1 MKTHITRLT
10 LQGFKSFNRKISIPF
25 FPGLIEITGPNGSG
39 KCVDGDT
46 LVQLADGSLKPIRD
60 LVNSALRKSKNVE
73 KLDDGILTG
82 ENPEN
87 IYVLSLNPL
96 TLKIEK
102 RKVSAFIKRK
112 APRYLLKIKTRT
124 GKEIIAT
131 EYHPFFTLADGILIS
146 TNAEKLKVGT
156 KIATPRILR
165 IDDTKTDIN
174 ILEKLEVEDNIYVP
188 YSKEIVKIVKKAIS
202 IYGGK
207 KSLIQNTG
215 IPESAIKGLMDGQS
229 MNLAYLLKILPLW
242 EYTNEIKW
250 LKSKTSNKKLNI
262 VWSVNEDLARFL
274 GYIIAESCSLSS
286 SNQIR
291 FVNGDNRI
299 LNDFIRITKRLWG
312 LPVYIG
318 NYKDNCLDAI
328 IYSAPLQGI
337 LHKVFSIKIGSSAND
352 KEVPEQ
358 IFRSNENVIKH
369 FIAALIDGDGYIH
382 VENKGNKHY
391 CYLEYDTASSRL
403 AFGVA
408 TLFLRLGIVPII
420 RKKKVYIK
428 SKKKRKVYYS
438 IMIYGHRNLKY
449 LSDELP
455 LRSKNKID
463 ALKRIKKWNIE
474 SSTSIDVIPSL
485 NHIIKEIV
493 KKAKINI
500 KKIKKTCPKLQAYY
514 ENRCECT
521 RDGLIEVLNVL
532 SKYVDKK
539 ELEPLYMLANSDIF
553 WDEIVSIEKIKPKE
567 EWVYDLSIDETH
579 NFIAN
584 NFIVHNSNIIDA
596 ISFVLGRTSAKSLRA
611 DRLHELIFR
620 GTETKKPAEYASVT
634 LYLDNSQKTFP
645 FEDKEISIT
654 RKVNKKGYVVYKL
667 NGKTTT
673 REKILEVLS
682 LANIRPDGYN
692 IIQQGDV
699 TRVLE
704 MNPVERREII
714 DEICGIAEY
723 NEKKEKALKDL
734 ETVDQKLREVEIIVA
749 QKYEIFKKL
758 EEERN
763 NAIRYQELQKQLT
776 ILQASYWKKKVEG
789 LNEKLSKILENISK
803 IKEKIDEVDKEIK
816 EKEQKLEEIEKTN
829 AEIVKKII
837 ELSKKF
843 KVEEEAS
850 KIRSRLMIVRDKIE
864 TNKREAERLQNLI
877 DEIEKLEIKKAEFS
891 KEMSRAVREILNL
904 KLRGVYG
911 TIADLISVPEEYKTA
926 IEVVAAQHLYDIVVE
941 SEDVAIMCIDFLKRE
956 RIGRAT
962 FLPLN
967 KIKPQE
973 FKEKELLDRE
983 GVIGIASKIINYD
996 RKFMPA
1002 IEFVFGNTLII
1013 DSLQTAKEIGI
1024 GKVRMVT
1031 LDGDLIERSGA
1042 ITGGYL
1048 VKEAKREEKI
1058 NIEEYRKLRL
1068 QLLAETEELKKEEEE
1083 LERRLRELST
1093 SEESKEMISLEK
1105 IRIASEKEV
1114 ERLRESRR
1122 KLQDRRINL
1131 EIEMNRLA
1139 IEKAKIETEL
1149 ENARMEYEKFSS
1161 IETIDES
1168 LNVLEEKLKKVDG
1181 ELKKIGTVNLKA
1193 IEEYEFM
1200 KKEFDA
1206 LKEKYEKILEEKKAV
1221 LKMIEEIDNKRREV
1235 FFSTLE
1241 KVSKEF
1247 NNVCNRMMEGE
1258 GVLMLEDVN
1267 NLESGLLIKVKLP
1280 DKGEVDIDALSGGE
1294 RSLVALAFLFALQ
1307 RFKPSP
1313 FYLMDEIDAAL
1324 DKENSLKVARWL
1336 KEASKESQFVIVTHN
1351 DITLKFADKIYG
1363 CTLEE
1368 GETKIL
1374 SIELPEK

>member
-60 LVNSALRKSKNVE
+60 LVNSALKKSKNVE
-73 KLDDGILTG
+73 KLDDGILTR

-124 GKEIIAT
+124 GKEIITT
-131 EYHPFFTLADGILIS
+131 EYHPFFTLVNGMLVS
-146 TNAEKLKVGT
+146 TSAE
-156 KIATPRILR
+156 
-165 IDDTKTDIN
+165 
-174 ILEKLEVEDNIYVP
+174 
-188 YSKEIVKIVKKAIS
+188 
-202 IYGGK
+202 
-207 KSLIQNTG
+207 
-215 IPESAIKGLMDGQS
+215 
-229 MNLAYLLKILPLW
+229 LLKIG
-242 EYTNEIKW
+242 
-250 LKSKTSNKKLNI
+250 LKIFT
-262 VWSVNEDLARFL
+262 VEA
-274 GYIIAESCSLSS
+274 
-286 SNQIR
+286 
-291 FVNGDNRI
+291 I
-299 LNDFIRITKRLWG
+299 L
-312 LPVYIG
+312 
-318 NYKDNCLDAI
+318 
-328 IYSAPLQGI
+328 
-337 LHKVFSIKIGSSAND
+337 
-352 KEVPEQ
+352 E
-358 IFRSNENVIKH
+358 
-369 FIAALIDGDGYIH
+369 
-382 VENKGNKHY
+382 
-391 CYLEYDTASSRL
+391 DTAL
-403 AFGVA
+403 EGKVGL
-408 TLFLRLGIVPII
+408 TLLQ
-420 RKKKVYIK
+420 IK
-428 SKKKRKVYYS
+428 Q
-438 IMIYGHRNLKY
+438 
-449 LSDELP
+449 
-455 LRSKNKID
+455 
-463 ALKRIKKWNIE
+463 
-474 SSTSIDVIPSL
+474 
-485 NHIIKEIV
+485 
-493 KKAKINI
+493 
-500 KKIKKTCPKLQAYY
+500 KLV
-514 ENRCECT
+514 T
-521 RDGLIEVLNVL
+521 
-532 SKYVDKK
+532 
-539 ELEPLYMLANSDIF
+539 ML
-553 WDEIVSIEKIKPKE
+553 DEIVSIERVKPKE
-567 EWVYDLSIDETH
+567 EWVYDLSIDDTH

-634 LYLDNSQKTFP
+634 LYLDNSQKVFP

-692 IIQQGDV
+692 IIHQGDV

-734 ETVDQKLREVEIIVA
+734 EAVDQKLREVEIIVT

-763 NAIRYQELQKQLT
+763 NAIKYQELQKQLK
-776 ILQASYWKKKVEG
+776 ILQASYWKKKVES
-789 LNEKLSKILENISK
+789 LNEKLNKILENISK

-837 ELSKKF
+837 EISKKF

-850 KIRSRLMIVRDKIE
+850 KIRSRLMIIREKIE
-864 TNKREAERLQNLI
+864 TNKREAERLQSLI
-877 DEIEKLEIKKAEFS
+877 DEMEKLEIKKAEFT
-891 KEMSRAVREILNL
+891 KEMSRPVREILNL
-904 KLRGVYG
+904 RLRGVYG
-911 TIADLISVPEEYKTA
+911 TIADLISVPEEYRTA
-926 IEVVAAQHLYDIVVE
+926 IEVAAAQHLYDIVVE
-941 SEDVAIMCIDFLKRE
+941 NEDVAIMCIDFLKRE

-1048 VKEAKREEKI
+1048 VKEAKKEEKI
-1058 NIEEYRKLRL
+1058 NVEEYRKLRL
-1068 QLLAETEELKKEEEE
+1068 QLLAEIEDLKKEEEE

-1114 ERLRESRR
+1114 ERLREARR

-1131 EIEMNRLA
+1131 EIEMNRFA
-1139 IEKAKIETEL
+1139 IEKAKVETEI
-1149 ENARMEYEKFSS
+1149 ENAKREYEKFVG

-1168 LNVLEEKLKKVDG
+1168 LGVLEDKLRKIDS
-1181 ELKKIGTVNLKA
+1181 ELKSIGTVNLKA

-1200 KKEFDA
+1200 KKEFDT
-1206 LKEKYEKILEEKKAV
+1206 LKEKYEKVLEEKKAV
-1221 LKMIEEIDNKRREV
+1221 LRMIEEIDSKRREV

-1247 NNVCNRMMEGE
+1247 NDVCKRMMEGD
-1258 GVLMLEDVN
+1258 GFLTLEDVN
-1267 NLESGLLIKVKLP
+1267 NLESGLLIKVRLP

-1294 RSLVALAFLFALQ
+1294 KSLVALAFLFALQ

-1324 DKENSLKVARWL
+1324 DKVNSLKVARWL
-1336 KEASKESQFVIVTHN
+1336 KEASKESQFIIITHN

-1374 SIELPEK
+1374 SIELPKE

>member
-1 MKTHITRLT
+1 MKTYITRLT
-10 LQGFKSFNRKISIPF
+10 LQGFKSFNRKVSIPF

-39 KCVDGDT
+39 K
-46 LVQLADGSLKPIRD
+46 
-60 LVNSALRKSKNVE
+60 
-73 KLDDGILTG
+73 
-82 ENPEN
+82 
-87 IYVLSLNPL
+87 
-96 TLKIEK
+96 
-102 RKVSAFIKRK
+102 
-112 APRYLLKIKTRT
+112 
-124 GKEIIAT
+124 
-131 EYHPFFTLADGILIS
+131 
-146 TNAEKLKVGT
+146 
-156 KIATPRILR
+156 
-165 IDDTKTDIN
+165 
-174 ILEKLEVEDNIYVP
+174 
-188 YSKEIVKIVKKAIS
+188 
-202 IYGGK
+202 
-207 KSLIQNTG
+207 
-215 IPESAIKGLMDGQS
+215 
-229 MNLAYLLKILPLW
+229 
-242 EYTNEIKW
+242 
-250 LKSKTSNKKLNI
+250 
-262 VWSVNEDLARFL
+262 
-274 GYIIAESCSLSS
+274 
-286 SNQIR
+286 
-291 FVNGDNRI
+291 
-299 LNDFIRITKRLWG
+299 
-312 LPVYIG
+312 
-318 NYKDNCLDAI
+318 
-328 IYSAPLQGI
+328 
-337 LHKVFSIKIGSSAND
+337 
-352 KEVPEQ
+352 
-358 IFRSNENVIKH
+358 
-369 FIAALIDGDGYIH
+369 
-382 VENKGNKHY
+382 
-391 CYLEYDTASSRL
+391 
-403 AFGVA
+403 
-408 TLFLRLGIVPII
+408 
-420 RKKKVYIK
+420 
-428 SKKKRKVYYS
+428 
-438 IMIYGHRNLKY
+438 
-449 LSDELP
+449 
-455 LRSKNKID
+455 
-463 ALKRIKKWNIE
+463 
-474 SSTSIDVIPSL
+474 
-485 NHIIKEIV
+485 
-493 KKAKINI
+493 
-500 KKIKKTCPKLQAYY
+500 
-514 ENRCECT
+514 
-521 RDGLIEVLNVL
+521 
-532 SKYVDKK
+532 
-539 ELEPLYMLANSDIF
+539 
-553 WDEIVSIEKIKPKE
+553 
-567 EWVYDLSIDETH
+567 
-579 NFIAN
+579 
-584 NFIVHNSNIIDA
+584 SNIIDA

-634 LYLDNSQKTFP
+634 IYLDNSQKVFP

-734 ETVDQKLREVEIIVA
+734 EIVDQKLREVEIIVT

-763 NAIRYQELQKQLT
+763 NAIRYKELQKQLT
-776 ILQASYWKKKVEG
+776 ILKASYWKKKVES
-789 LNEKLSKILENISK
+789 LNEKLNKILENISK

-850 KIRSRLMIVRDKIE
+850 KIRSRLMIIREKIE

-877 DEIEKLEIKKAEFS
+877 DEMEKLEIKKAEFT
-891 KEMSRAVREILNL
+891 KEMSRPVREILNL
-904 KLRGVYG
+904 RLRGVYG

-926 IEVVAAQHLYDIVVE
+926 IEVAAAQHLYDIVVE
-941 SEDVAIMCIDFLKRE
+941 NEDVAIMCIDFLKRE

-973 FKEKELLDRE
+973 FKERELLDRE

-1002 IEFVFGNTLII
+1002 IEFVFGNTLIV

-1048 VKEAKREEKI
+1048 VREAKKDEKEKV
-1058 NIEEYRKLRL
+1058 NVEEYRKLRL
-1068 QLLAETEELKKEEEE
+1068 QLLAEVEELKKEEEE
-1083 LERRLRELST
+1083 LERKLKELST
-1093 SEESKEMISLEK
+1093 SEESKEMINLEK

-1114 ERLRESRR
+1114 ERLRETRR

-1149 ENARMEYEKFSS
+1149 ENARIEYEKFSS

-1168 LNVLEEKLKKVDG
+1168 LNVLEEKLKKVEED
-1181 ELKKIGTVNLKA
+1181 LKKIGTVNLKA

-1200 KKEFDA
+1200 KKEFDV

-1221 LKMIEEIDNKRREV
+1221 LKMIEEIDSKRREV

-1247 NNVCNRMMEGE
+1247 NDVCNRMMEGE

-1294 RSLVALAFLFALQ
+1294 KSLVALAFLFALQ

-1336 KEASKESQFVIVTHN
+1336 KEASKESQFIIITHN

-1374 SIELPEK
+1374 SIELPKE

>member
-1 MKTHITRLT
+1 MKTYITRLT

-39 KCVDGDT
+39 KCVAGDT
-46 LVQLADGSLKPIRD
+46 LVQLADGSLKTIRE
-60 LVNSALRKSKNVE
+60 LVENALEKAKKVE
-73 KLDDGILTG
+73 KLDDGFLTR

-87 IYVLSLNPL
+87 VYVLSLNPL

-112 APRYLLKIKTRT
+112 APKWLLKIRTRT

-131 EYHPFFTLADGILIS
+131 EYHPFFTLDNGILVPVG
-146 TNAEKLKVGT
+146 AEKLKVGI
-156 KIATPRILR
+156 KVATPRTVR
-165 IDDTKTDIN
+165 INDARHNTN
-174 ILEKLEVEDNIYVP
+174 IFGRFEVEDNIY
-188 YSKEIVKIVKKAIS
+188 IS
-202 IYGGK
+202 NCEGK
-207 KSLIQNTG
+207 KNFYQKSR
-215 IPESAIKGLMDGQS
+215 IPDIAMKWLLDGQS
-229 MNLAYLLKILPLW
+229 INVTHPSRLMLLE
-242 EYTNEIKW
+242 EYAPEIRW
-250 LKSKTSNKKLNI
+250 LKSKTYNKKLKI
-262 VWSVNEDLARFL
+262 AWLTKFF
-274 GYIIAESCSLSS
+274 GCIIAEGRLLFSFK
-286 SNQIR
+286 QVG
-291 FVNGDNRI
+291 FVNNEP
-299 LNDFIRITKRLWG
+299 F
-312 LPVYIG
+312 
-318 NYKDNCLDAI
+318 YKL
-328 IYSAPLQGI
+328 
-337 LHKVFSIKIGSSAND
+337 
-352 KEVPEQ
+352 
-358 IFRSNENVIKH
+358 
-369 FIAALIDGDGYIH
+369 
-382 VENKGNKHY
+382 
-391 CYLEYDTASSRL
+391 
-403 AFGVA
+403 
-408 TLFLRLGIVPII
+408 
-420 RKKKVYIK
+420 
-428 SKKKRKVYYS
+428 
-438 IMIYGHRNLKY
+438 
-449 LSDELP
+449 
-455 LRSKNKID
+455 
-463 ALKRIKKWNIE
+463 
-474 SSTSIDVIPSL
+474 TS
-485 NHIIKEIV
+485 
-493 KKAKINI
+493 
-500 KKIKKTCPKLQAYY
+500 
-514 ENRCECT
+514 
-521 RDGLIEVLNVL
+521 
-532 SKYVDKK
+532 
-539 ELEPLYMLANSDIF
+539 SDIF
-553 WDEIVSIEKIKPKE
+553 WDEIVSIKKIRPKE
-567 EWVYDLSIDETH
+567 KWVYDLCIEDTH

-634 LYLDNSQKTFP
+634 LYLDNSQKVFP

-723 NEKKEKALKDL
+723 NEKKEKALRDL
-734 ETVDQKLREVEIIVA
+734 EVVDQKLREVEIIVT

-763 NAIRYQELQKQLT
+763 KAIKYQELQKQLT
-776 ILQASYWKKKVEG
+776 ILQASYWKKKVEV
-789 LNEKLSKILENISK
+789 LNEKLNKTLENISK
-803 IKEKIDEVDKEIK
+803 IKEKIDEVDNEIK
-816 EKEQKLEEIEKTN
+816 EKEQRLEEIEKTN

-837 ELSKKF
+837 ELSKRF

-850 KIRSRLMIVRDKIE
+850 RIRSRLMIVRERIE
-864 TNKREAERLQNLI
+864 TNRREAERLQNLI
-877 DEIEKLEIKKAEFS
+877 DEMEKLEIKKAEFAR
-891 KEMSRAVREILNL
+891 EMSRAVREILNL

-911 TIADLISVPEEYKTA
+911 TIADLISVPEEYKAA
-926 IEVVAAQHLYDIVVE
+926 IEVAAAQHLYDIVVE
-941 SEDVAIMCIDFLKRE
+941 NEDIAIMCIDFLKRE
-956 RIGRAT
+956 KIGRAT

-983 GVIGIASKIINYD
+983 GVIGIASKVINYD
-996 RKFMPA
+996 RKFSPA
-1002 IEFVFGNTLII
+1002 IEFVFGNTLIV

-1048 VKEAKREEKI
+1048 IKEAKKEKEKI
-1058 NIEEYRKLRL
+1058 SVEEYRKLRL
-1068 QLLAETEELKKEEEE
+1068 QLLSEIEELKKEEEE
-1083 LERRLRELST
+1083 LERKLKELSA

-1105 IRIASEKEV
+1105 IRIASQKEV
-1114 ERLRESRR
+1114 ERLREARR

-1139 IEKAKIETEL
+1139 IDKAKIETEL
-1149 ENARMEYEKFSS
+1149 ENAKKEYEKFVG

-1168 LNVLEEKLKKVDG
+1168 LNVLEERLKKVEA
-1181 ELKKIGTVNLKA
+1181 ELRAIGIVNLKA
-1193 IEEYEFM
+1193 IEEYETL

-1206 LKEKYEKILEEKKAV
+1206 LKEKYERVLEEKKAV
-1221 LKMIEEIDNKRREV
+1221 LKMIDEIDNKRREV
-1235 FFSTLE
+1235 FLSTLE

-1247 NNVCNRMMEGE
+1247 NDVINKMVGGE
-1258 GVLMLEDVN
+1258 GYLTLEDVN

-1280 DKGEVDIDALSGGE
+1280 DKGEVEIDSLSGGE
-1294 RSLVALAFLFALQ
+1294 KSIVALAFLFALQ
-1307 RFKPSP
+1307 RYKPSP

-1324 DKENSLKVARWL
+1324 DKENSLKVAKWL
-1336 KEASKESQFVIVTHN
+1336 KEASKESQFIIITHN

-1374 SIELPEK
+1374 SVELPRE

>member
-1 MKTHITRLT
+1 
-10 LQGFKSFNRKISIPF
+10 
-25 FPGLIEITGPNGSG
+25 
-39 KCVDGDT
+39 
-46 LVQLADGSLKPIRD
+46 
-60 LVNSALRKSKNVE
+60 
-73 KLDDGILTG
+73 
-82 ENPEN
+82 
-87 IYVLSLNPL
+87 
-96 TLKIEK
+96 
-102 RKVSAFIKRK
+102 
-112 APRYLLKIKTRT
+112 
-124 GKEIIAT
+124 
-131 EYHPFFTLADGILIS
+131 
-146 TNAEKLKVGT
+146 
-156 KIATPRILR
+156 
-165 IDDTKTDIN
+165 
-174 ILEKLEVEDNIYVP
+174 
-188 YSKEIVKIVKKAIS
+188 
-202 IYGGK
+202 
-207 KSLIQNTG
+207 
-215 IPESAIKGLMDGQS
+215 
-229 MNLAYLLKILPLW
+229 
-242 EYTNEIKW
+242 
-250 LKSKTSNKKLNI
+250 
-262 VWSVNEDLARFL
+262 
-274 GYIIAESCSLSS
+274 
-286 SNQIR
+286 
-291 FVNGDNRI
+291 
-299 LNDFIRITKRLWG
+299 
-312 LPVYIG
+312 
-318 NYKDNCLDAI
+318 
-328 IYSAPLQGI
+328 
-337 LHKVFSIKIGSSAND
+337 
-352 KEVPEQ
+352 
-358 IFRSNENVIKH
+358 
-369 FIAALIDGDGYIH
+369 
-382 VENKGNKHY
+382 
-391 CYLEYDTASSRL
+391 
-403 AFGVA
+403 
-408 TLFLRLGIVPII
+408 
-420 RKKKVYIK
+420 
-428 SKKKRKVYYS
+428 
-438 IMIYGHRNLKY
+438 
-449 LSDELP
+449 
-455 LRSKNKID
+455 
-463 ALKRIKKWNIE
+463 
-474 SSTSIDVIPSL
+474 
-485 NHIIKEIV
+485 
-493 KKAKINI
+493 
-500 KKIKKTCPKLQAYY
+500 
-514 ENRCECT
+514 
-521 RDGLIEVLNVL
+521 
-532 SKYVDKK
+532 
-539 ELEPLYMLANSDIF
+539 
-553 WDEIVSIEKIKPKE
+553 
-567 EWVYDLSIDETH
+567 
-579 NFIAN
+579 
-584 NFIVHNSNIIDA
+584 
-596 ISFVLGRTSAKSLRA
+596 
-611 DRLHELIFR
+611 
-620 GTETKKPAEYASVT
+620 
-634 LYLDNSQKTFP
+634 
-645 FEDKEISIT
+645 
-654 RKVNKKGYVVYKL
+654 
-667 NGKTTT
+667 
-673 REKILEVLS
+673 
-682 LANIRPDGYN
+682 
-692 IIQQGDV
+692 
-699 TRVLE
+699 
-704 MNPVERREII
+704 
-714 DEICGIAEY
+714 
-723 NEKKEKALKDL
+723 
-734 ETVDQKLREVEIIVA
+734 
-749 QKYEIFKKL
+749 
-758 EEERN
+758 
-763 NAIRYQELQKQLT
+763 
-776 ILQASYWKKKVEG
+776 
-789 LNEKLSKILENISK
+789 
-803 IKEKIDEVDKEIK
+803 
-816 EKEQKLEEIEKTN
+816 
-829 AEIVKKII
+829 
-837 ELSKKF
+837 
-843 KVEEEAS
+843 
-850 KIRSRLMIVRDKIE
+850 MIVRDKIE

-926 IEVVAAQHLYDIVVE
+926 IEVAAAQHLYDIVVE
-941 SEDVAIMCIDFLKRE
+941 NEDVAIMCIDFLKRE

-996 RKFMPA
+996 RKFMLA
-1002 IEFVFGNTLII
+1002 IEFVFGNTLIV

-1048 VKEAKREEKI
+1048 VKEAKKEEKI
-1058 NIEEYRKLRL
+1058 NVEEYRKLRL
-1068 QLLAETEELKKEEEE
+1068 QLLAEIEELKKEEEE

-1149 ENARMEYEKFSS
+1149 ENARMEYEKFSG

>member
-1 MKTHITRLT
+1 MKTHITRLI

-46 LVQLADGSLKPIRD
+46 LVQLADGSLRPIRD
-60 LVNSALRKSKNVE
+60 LVNSALEKSKNVE
-73 KLDDGILTG
+73 KLDDGILTR

-102 RKVSAFIKRK
+102 RKVSAFIKRR

-131 EYHPFFTLADGILIS
+131 EYHPFFTLANGMLVS
-146 TNAEKLKVGT
+146 TNAEL
-156 KIATPRILR
+156 LR
-165 IDDTKTDIN
+165 IGLKIFIVKT
-174 ILEKLEVEDNIYVP
+174 ILEGVDSNLIGGLTLVQIKQKL
-188 YSKEIVKIVKKAIS
+188 
-202 IYGGK
+202 
-207 KSLIQNTG
+207 
-215 IPESAIKGLMDGQS
+215 
-229 MNLAYLLKILPLW
+229 
-242 EYTNEIKW
+242 
-250 LKSKTSNKKLNI
+250 
-262 VWSVNEDLARFL
+262 
-274 GYIIAESCSLSS
+274 
-286 SNQIR
+286 
-291 FVNGDNRI
+291 
-299 LNDFIRITKRLWG
+299 
-312 LPVYIG
+312 
-318 NYKDNCLDAI
+318 
-328 IYSAPLQGI
+328 
-337 LHKVFSIKIGSSAND
+337 
-352 KEVPEQ
+352 
-358 IFRSNENVIKH
+358 
-369 FIAALIDGDGYIH
+369 
-382 VENKGNKHY
+382 
-391 CYLEYDTASSRL
+391 
-403 AFGVA
+403 VA
-408 TLFLRLGIVPII
+408 TL
-420 RKKKVYIK
+420 
-428 SKKKRKVYYS
+428 
-438 IMIYGHRNLKY
+438 
-449 LSDELP
+449 
-455 LRSKNKID
+455 
-463 ALKRIKKWNIE
+463 
-474 SSTSIDVIPSL
+474 
-485 NHIIKEIV
+485 
-493 KKAKINI
+493 
-500 KKIKKTCPKLQAYY
+500 
-514 ENRCECT
+514 
-521 RDGLIEVLNVL
+521 
-532 SKYVDKK
+532 
-539 ELEPLYMLANSDIF
+539 
-553 WDEIVSIEKIKPKE
+553 DEIVSIEKVKPKE
-567 EWVYDLSIDETH
+567 EWVYDLSIDDTH

-620 GTETKKPAEYASVT
+620 GSETKKPAEYASVT
-634 LYLDNSQKTFP
+634 IYFDNSQKVFP

-734 ETVDQKLREVEIIVA
+734 EAVDQKLREVEIIVT

-763 NAIRYQELQKQLT
+763 AALRYQELQKQLI
-776 ILQASYWKKKVEG
+776 ILQASYWKKKVDT
-789 LNEKLSKILENISK
+789 LNEKLNKIFENISK
-803 IKEKIDEVDKEIK
+803 IKEKIDEVDKEIS
-816 EKEQKLEEIEKTN
+816 EKEQKLTEIEKTN
-829 AEIVKKII
+829 TEIVQKIV

-850 KIRSRLMIVRDKIE
+850 KLRSRLMIVREKIE
-864 TNKREAERLQNLI
+864 VNGREAERLQNLI
-877 DEIEKLEIKKAEFS
+877 NEMEKLEIKKAEFTR
-891 KEMSRAVREILNL
+891 EMSRAVREILNL

-911 TIADLISVPEEYKTA
+911 TIAELISVPEEYKTA
-926 IEVVAAQHLYDIVVE
+926 IEVAAAQHLYDIVVE
-941 SEDVAIMCIDFLKRE
+941 NEDVAIMCIDFLKRE

-967 KIKPQE
+967 KIKSQE
-973 FKEKELLDRE
+973 FKEREILDRE

-996 RKFMPA
+996 RKFMSA
-1002 IEFVFGNTLII
+1002 IEFIFGNTLIV

-1048 VKEAKREEKI
+1048 VKEAKKEEKV
-1058 NIEEYRKLRL
+1058 NVEEYRKLRL
-1068 QLLAETEELKKEEEE
+1068 QLLAEIEELKKEEEE
-1083 LERRLRELST
+1083 LERKLREIST

-1114 ERLRESRR
+1114 ERLREARR

-1131 EIEMNRLA
+1131 EIEMNRLT
-1139 IEKAKIETEL
+1139 IDKAKIETEL
-1149 ENARMEYEKFSS
+1149 ENAKREYEKFVG

-1168 LNVLEEKLKKVDG
+1168 LNVLEEKLRKIDS
-1181 ELKKIGTVNLKA
+1181 ELKSIGTVNLKA

-1206 LKEKYEKILEEKKAV
+1206 LKEKYEKVLEEKKAV
-1221 LKMIEEIDNKRREV
+1221 LKMIEEIDSKRREV

-1247 NNVCNRMMEGE
+1247 TDVCNRMMEGE
-1258 GVLMLEDVN
+1258 GFLTLEDVN

-1324 DKENSLKVARWL
+1324 DKENSLKIAKWL
-1336 KEASKESQFVIVTHN
+1336 KEASKESQFVI
-1351 DITLKFADKIYG
+1351 IT
-1363 CTLEE
+1363 
-1368 GETKIL
+1368 
-1374 SIELPEK
+1374 